1 MIHIRSAEID
11 HLTASPIAIMELQAK
26 ALFRHDADGRLLSIN
41 VPSRYPAPRVF
52 VGRTLAGNLSRFR
65 FDLPSPLVERL
76 TALIASEPNARQEN
90 ELERT
95 PRFLP
100 EMIELLT
107 ERAPIEETWHGP
119 AWTFPESV
127 GPAGTPATKVDDS
140 NTSVLER
147 WFPWLVEELDDSWP
161 CFAIIDGADA
171 VAVCRSVR
179 TTAQAVE
186 AGVETVEAYRG
197 RGYASSVVHTWAA
210 AVRSYGLVPLYSTS
224 WDNLA
229 SRGVARRLGLSLFGA
244 DLHIT

>member
-1 MIHIRSAEID
+1 MLHIRSAEID
-11 HLTASPIAIMELQAK
+11 QPIASPIAIMELQAS
-26 ALFRHDADGRLLSIN
+26 ALFCHDADGRLLSIN

-65 FDLPSPLVERL
+65 FDLPDVLVERL
-76 TALIASEPNARQEN
+76 SALIASEPNARSED
-90 ELERT
+90 ELEQ
-95 PRFLP
+95 PPGFLP

-107 ERAPIEETWHGP
+107 EQAAVEDIWHGP
-119 AWTFPESV
+119 AWSFPESLGV
-127 GPAGTPATKVDDS
+127 AGTRATRVDAS
-140 NTSVLER
+140 NANVFTR
-147 WFPWLVEELDDSWP
+147 WFPWLVEELADSWP

-179 TTAQAVE
+179 TTAEAVE

-197 RGYASSVVHTWAA
+197 RGYASSVVHAWAV
-210 AVRSYGLVPLYSTS
+210 AVRNYGLVPLYSTS

-229 SRGVARRLGLSLFGA
+229 SRGVARRLGLRLFGA